1 MQRGSSVKTRPPE
14 KCENCGYA
22 SRYSRQE
29 QGEVP
34 RYCGT
39 CRYWMCAACLKHREC
54 IAHGHVIVS
63 TPVVTEVLP
72 GVPANDGLYGKISDL
87 IYHADPNSLSSS
99 GARLLLPPST
109 PAHFREDQLTE
120 SVPKRIYDFG
130 HAAHKMVLGEGGQL
144 FVLDP
149 KIHGVDAKGNLS
161 SKPASCGKWIAAA
174 QKARNEGRIP
184 LPKSE
189 IQKAQQMAG
198 QVYAHP
204 LASKLFL
211 QGTPEVSGYW
221 HDDETG
227 IRCRFRPDWLPD
239 RPGRMICVDY
249 KTADD
254 ASQAAFERACAAYG
268 YHIQDAWYREGLR
281 QTEIADDAGFVFVVQ
296 EKKPPYLV
304 NVFQLEPD
312 HVDLGRRQMRRA
324 IETYADC
331 VIKKDWPG
339 YGGGLTTV
347 RLPGY
352 AVKRIEATLD
362 DELSTLTEGWN
373 E

>member
-1 MQRGSSVKTRPPE
+1 MKTKPPE

-22 SRYSRQE
+22 SRYSRQ
-29 QGEVP
+29 QPGEVL

-39 CRYWMCAACLKHREC
+39 CRHWMCAGCVEHREC
-54 IAHGHVIVS
+54 LQRKHVLVS
-63 TPVVTEVLP
+63 TPVVTEVMP
-72 GVPANDGLYGKISDL
+72 GVPANDGLYAKISDL
-87 IYHADPNSLSSS
+87 IYHSDPDSLSSS

-109 PAHFREDQLTE
+109 PAHFRESQDTE
-120 SVPKRIYDFG
+120 SAPKRTYDFG

-144 FVLDP
+144 VMLDP
-149 KIHGVDAKGNLS
+149 AKHGLTKEGKVS
-161 SKPASCGKWIAAA
+161 PKPASCGLWIATAA
-174 QKARNEGRIP
+174 KARNEGKIP

-189 IQKAQQMAG
+189 IQKAQRMAG

-204 LASKLFL
+204 LASKLLL
-211 QGTPEVSGYW
+211 QGTAEVSGYW
-221 HDDETG
+221 HDDATG
-227 IRCRFRPDWLPD
+227 VRCRFRPDYLPD

-249 KTADD
+249 KTAED

-281 QTEIADDAGFVFVVQ
+281 ETEISDDAGFVFIVQ
-296 EKKPPYLV
+296 EKKPPFLV
-304 NVFQLEPD
+304 NVFQLEPE

-324 IETYADC
+324 IETFADC
-331 VIKKDWPG
+331 RDKKDWPG
-339 YGGGLTTV
+339 YGSGLTTA

-352 AVKRIEATLD
+352 AVKRIEGFLD
-362 DELSTLTEGWN
+362 DEISTLTEGYA